1 MVSQKEVDFMS
12 MEIDAWK
19 QQTATLVKLVNTTES
34 KYEARGKSLNK
45 LWERGKELQKEVAT
59 LQKFC
64 GRITLNL
71 AKLELEN
78 RIIVIPANKQIGCE
92 PKQFLVRDIVRQLIN
107 VTGYDLEFNVLQKK
121 FFGPVNL
128 AMTGEEIKK

>member
-1 MVSQKEVDFMS
+1 MVSQNEVDFMN
-12 MEIDAWK
+12 MKIDALEK
-19 QQTATLVKLVNTTES
+19 
-34 KYEARGKSLNK
+34 EAVYLNKRYRERGKSLNK
-45 LWERGKELQKEVAT
+45 LWEKGKELQKEVAT

-64 GRITLNL
+64 GRMTLNL

-107 VTGYDLEFNVLQKK
+107 ESGYDLEFKVLQMK
-121 FFGPVNL
+121 FPTKPAL
-128 AMTGEEIKK
+128 TITGKEIKK